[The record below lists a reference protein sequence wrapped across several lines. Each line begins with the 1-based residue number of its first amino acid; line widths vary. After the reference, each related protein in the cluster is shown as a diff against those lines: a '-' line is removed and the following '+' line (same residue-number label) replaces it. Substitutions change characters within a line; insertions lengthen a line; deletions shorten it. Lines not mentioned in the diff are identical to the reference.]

1 MKTIKKIKDVLIFL
15 SILAL
20 AVIIILLGI
29 KIFFYLL
36 YLLLKYPLYFLI
48 TFFLLA
54 ITMYIRK
61 TFKTK

>member
-36 YLLLKYPLYFLI
+36 YLLLKYPLYFI
-48 TFFLLA
+48 IMFVLLA
-54 ITMYIRK
+54 TIMYIRK